1 MEIGSF
7 IELQF
12 RKGLEWYKGDKN
24 VARLN
29 TGRSAI
35 WHAFRVTGCKAIW
48 IPYYQCDTIRDT
60 FHTHN
65 VEVKYY
71 HIDKQWNPID
81 LQPADNEA
89 VLLVNYYGIMSHER
103 MVAMAHSYNHA
114 IIDNCQAFFCQ
125 PVEGALNVYSC
136 RKFVGVPDGAYLVGK
151 DAHLY
156 MDEYPQGYSSDTA
169 SFLLLRI
176 EYGCE
181 GKGYQARTVNEE
193 RIDHEPVMRMSKLT
207 RTILDGADYEECRKM
222 RRENFAYL
230 HEQLGAMN
238 LINPL
243 TYYDEETIPMVYPLV
258 VEDDEVIKRLYAAKH
273 FQGRWW
279 GYVPQ
284 ENPVGSFEHWIASN
298 IIPLTID
305 QRYDQKEMD
314 FLVSVVKNH

>member
-48 IPYYQCDTIRDT
+48 IPYYQCDSIRDK

-103 MVAMAHSYNHA
+103 MLALTHPYNHA

-136 RKFVGVPDGAYLVGK
+136 RKFVGVADGAYVVGK

-230 HEQLGAMN
+230 HERLGAMN

-314 FLVSVVKNH
+314 FLVSVVKKH

>member
-12 RKGLEWYKGDKN
+12 RKGLEWYKGDID

-48 IPYYQCDTIRDT
+48 IPYYQCDSIRET
-60 FHTHN
+60 FRTHK

-71 HIDKQWNPID
+71 RIDKDWNPID

-103 MVAMAHSYNHA
+103 MAAQADLYQYA
-114 IIDNCQAFFCQ
+114 IIDNCQAFFCR

-136 RKFVGVPDGAYLVGK
+136 RKFVGVPDGAYVVGK

-156 MDEYPQGYSSDTA
+156 LEDYPQGYSSDTA

-181 GKGYQARTVNEE
+181 GKGYQARMVNEE
-193 RIDHEPVMRMSKLT
+193 RIDHEPAMRMSKFT
-207 RTILDGADYEECRKM
+207 RMILDGADYEECRKV
-222 RRENFAYL
+222 RRENFAYM
-230 HEQLGAMN
+230 HERLGDMN

-243 TYYDEETIPMVYPLV
+243 AYYDDDTIPMVYPLV
-258 VEDDEVIKRLYAAKH
+258 VEDDEVIKRLFAAKH

-284 ENPVGSFEHWIASN
+284 ENPIGSFEHWIASN

-305 QRYDQKEMD
+305 QRYGLKEMD
-314 FLVSVVKNH
+314 FLVSVIKNN